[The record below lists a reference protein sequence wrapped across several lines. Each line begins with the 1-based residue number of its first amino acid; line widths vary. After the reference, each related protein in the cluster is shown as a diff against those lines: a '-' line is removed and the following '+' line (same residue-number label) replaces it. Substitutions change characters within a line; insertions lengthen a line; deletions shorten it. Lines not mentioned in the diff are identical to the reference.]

1 MRPPCYNRG
10 MPSGFHGTTVCC
22 VRRDNVVAL
31 AGDGQVTLGNTV
43 MKAGARKVRRMY
55 GDRVLAG
62 FAGSSA
68 DGLALFTRFET
79 KLETFNGN
87 LQRAAVELAAEW
99 RTDKALRHLEALL
112 IVANAETS
120 ILVSGNGDVIEPDDG
135 VIVIGSGGPVA
146 LASARVL
153 LRHTEM
159 DAENIAREALQ
170 MAAEIDIYT
179 NDHILVETLS
189 TA

>member
-1 MRPPCYNRG
+1 MTSRL
-10 MPSGFHGTTVCC
+10 HGTTVCC
-22 VRRDNVVAL
+22 VRRDHQVAL

-68 DGLALFTRFET
+68 DGLALFTRFEA
-79 KLETFNGN
+79 KLEAFNGN
-87 LQRAAVELAAEW
+87 LHRAAVELASEW
-99 RTDKALRHLEALL
+99 RTDKSLRHLEAFL
-112 IVANAETS
+112 IVANDEAS

-135 VIVIGSGGPVA
+135 VLVIGSGGPVA
-146 LASARVL
+146 LAAARTL
-153 LRHTEM
+153 LRHTELT
-159 DAENIAREALQ
+159 AEEVAREALR

-179 NDHILVETLS
+179 NDQIRVETLPQ
-189 TA
+189 A

>member
-1 MRPPCYNRG
+1 

-22 VRRDNVVAL
+22 VRRENQVAL

-68 DGLALFTRFET
+68 DGLALFTRFEA
-79 KLETFNGN
+79 KLEAFNGN
-87 LQRAAVELAAEW
+87 LQRAAVELASEW
-99 RTDKALRHLEALL
+99 RTDKALRHLEAFL
-112 IVANAETS
+112 IVANEKVS

-135 VIVIGSGGPVA
+135 VLVIGSGGPVA
-146 LASARVL
+146 LAAARTL
-153 LRHTEM
+153 LRHTKM
-159 DAENIAREALQ
+159 NAEDVAREALQ
-170 MAAEIDIYT
+170 LAAEIDIYT
-179 NDHILVETLS
+179 NDHIVVETLS

>member
-1 MRPPCYNRG
+1 MSSR
-10 MPSGFHGTTVCC
+10 FHGTTVCC
-22 VRRDNVVAL
+22 VRRDNQVAL

-68 DGLALFTRFET
+68 DGLALFTRFEG

-87 LQRAAVELAAEW
+87 LHRAAVELASDW
-99 RTDKALRHLEALL
+99 RTDKTMRHLEAFL
-112 IVANAETS
+112 IVANEEAS
-120 ILVSGNGDVIEPDDG
+120 MVVSGNGDVIEPDDG
-135 VIVIGSGGPVA
+135 VLVIGSGGPIA
-146 LASARVL
+146 LSAARTL
-153 LRHTEM
+153 LRHTDM
-159 DAENIAREALQ
+159 DAATIAREALG

-179 NDHILVETLS
+179 NHEIRVETLPA
-189 TA
+189 T

>member
-1 MRPPCYNRG
+1 
-10 MPSGFHGTTVCC
+10 MPTGFHGTTVCC
-22 VRRDNVVAL
+22 VRRDNQVAL

-55 GDRVLAG
+55 DDRVLAG

-68 DGLALFTRFET
+68 DGLALFTRFES
-79 KLETFNGN
+79 KLEAFNGN
-87 LQRAAVELAAEW
+87 LHRAAVELASEW
-99 RTDKALRHLEALL
+99 RTDKSLRHLEAFL
-112 IVANAETS
+112 IVANDVAS

-135 VIVIGSGGPVA
+135 VLVVGSGGSVA
-146 LASARVL
+146 MAAARML
-153 LRHTEM
+153 LRHTDM
-159 DAENIAREALQ
+159 DAETIAREALG

-179 NDHILVETLS
+179 NDIIRVETLS